1 MKIGILLNYFIQ
13 EHKKQSLELILNDP
27 NFNINLAIID
37 NKKPLTLMQKLLKNL
52 KRGRGG
58 YVFIMAI
65 NKLLNKKNK
74 QTNTIN
80 FLTDNNIQY
89 IETANINSAD
99 KAGATARFIY
109 KTGSGKK
116 RKILGVGLK

>member
-74 QTNTIN
+74 QTNKFFN
-80 FLTDNNIQY
+80 
-89 IETANINSAD
+89 
-99 KAGATARFIY
+99 
-109 KTGSGKK
+109 
-116 RKILGVGLK
+116 